1 MTVDVT
7 AQPLYDGI
15 FSIDAV
21 AAAGH
26 ALLDQL
32 HDEAMATIAALAENW
47 DQPADEDQLPTAV
60 EGDEPTTWSD
70 PETWS
75 IQDDEDDEI
84 RVLQPFELP
93 ALLLRPRQV
102 ENVPALVEGPAEEL
116 VDDAARSASAATD
129 EFAVP
134 ERAAVVAA

>member
-1 MTVDVT
+1 V
-7 AQPLYDGI
+7 
-15 FSIDAV
+15 
-21 AAAGH
+21 
-26 ALLDQL
+26 DQL